1 MNVVDVTLLHVSVSV
16 VTAKVCLFCGC
27 DPCDCNWGL
36 DELFK
41 NGGLVDGESVASGIS
56 GSISCP
62 CSPTIEELRLPDF
75 DSIFNTLG
83 TGTSNPYAGSYQ
95 GAIINKNYK
104 VGDLIRWFPVYSTQS
119 PEKVWMVKKIFSHSP
134 LDCVYYDFE
143 ITDGISSYIVSY
155 LEIQKL
161 EVK

>member
-1 MNVVDVTLLHVSVSV
+1 MNAVNVNVVAS
-16 VTAKVCLFCGC
+16 KMCPFCGC

-41 NGGLVDGESVASGIS
+41 KGGFVDGESLAPEFS
-56 GSISCP
+56 GSFSDP
-62 CSPTIEELRLPDF
+62 YSPTIEQLRLPDF

-83 TGTSNPYAGSYQ
+83 TGTSNPYAGSYK
-95 GAIINKNYK
+95 GSFVNHKHK
-104 VGDLIRWFPVYSTQS
+104 VGDLIRWYPIYSTQNA
-119 PEKVWMVKKIFSHSP
+119 EKVWMIKKVFVHSP
-134 LDCVYYDFE
+134 LDCAYYDYE
-143 ITDGISSYIVSY
+143 ITDGISSYTVSY